1 MNNNKLQA
9 KDLINVG
16 LFTVLY
22 FVIGCCVAIP
32 VGFVPVFLPVLGA
45 LWALITGIPFMLY
58 LTRVKKFGM
67 ITIMAVLSGLLM
79 GLTGMG
85 FWGVPMGVIF
95 GVLGDLI
102 VKSGDYKSAKKG
114 LLGYG
119 VFSLWMIGTYIPMYF
134 MVEKSYA
141 DFAEGFG
148 EEYAQRVM
156 SVMPMWSLILVTAGI
171 FVFALLG
178 GLIGKAVL
186 KKHFVNAG
194 IA

>member
-186 KKHFVNAG
+186 KKHFVKAG